1 MSLTQI
7 DESFPRSQSEET
19 ACLYPSCTDD
29 TKEFVPA
36 EETNSFYKEE
46 VLAGHDEKTVRY
58 YNLT

>member
-46 VLAGHDEKTVRY
+46 VLAGHGEETVRY
-58 YNLT
+58 GYN